1 LGKGA
6 NVRDNRKLVAA
17 CLLLGLSV
25 ISARAEE
32 SEQVARET
40 RWQDLEKSLFGDRR
54 AEPAGALVK
63 LEAPDR
69 AEDAALVPMTVRL
82 AEPDKVKELYLVI
95 DDNPSPVAAHFTF
108 GPAADPRS
116 LKLRVRVNTYTNVH
130 AVALMQDGKLV
141 EDMKFVKASGGCSAP
156 MGSSDEEAMQGMG
169 EMRMKFSAAAP
180 ASAEAKLMLRH
191 PNFNGMQMNQVTRN
205 YTPAR
210 FVDRILVK
218 EGDDLVFDLS
228 TSISLSTD
236 PVLSFGLRPRGD
248 GKVSVE
254 AHDSSNGSWRQAFD
268 LPAPSN

>member
-1 LGKGA
+1 MRA
-6 NVRDNRKLVAA
+6 NRKMVAA

-25 ISARAEE
+25 ISARAED
-32 SEQVARET
+32 SEQAAREA
-40 RWQDLEKSLFGDRR
+40 RWQDLEKSLFGERR

-69 AEDAALVPMTVRL
+69 ADDAALVPMTIRL
-82 AEPDKVKELYLVI
+82 AQPDKVKELYLVI

-108 GPAADPRS
+108 GPAADPRAI
-116 LKLRVRVNTYTNVH
+116 KLRVRVNNYTDVH
-130 AVALMQDGKLV
+130 AVALMADGALV
-141 EDMKFVKASGGCSAP
+141 ADTKFVKASGGCSAP

-180 ASAEAKLMLRH
+180 GAAEAKLMLRH

-210 FVDRILVK
+210 FVDRIVVK

-236 PVLSFGLRPRGD
+236 PVLSFGLRPPRD
-248 GKVSVE
+248 GKVSVA
-254 AHDSSNGSWRQAFD
+254 AHDSSNGEWRQAFD
-268 LPAPSN
+268 MPPPSN